1 VASARAGSS
10 SGADPPRP
18 PHVIRPNE
26 VDAWLADS
34 VNKQVTYHR
43 TTRALVQDILE
54 HGVDISRS
62 RIAAYGQGF
71 YTATDVSQFAGDA
84 DLAVAVRTRHPLVG
98 YVDDMIPWFSD
109 LVDLLTGGR
118 GTLTPAVA
126 ARIRQELLDLGYD
139 GVIVRDAGGDG
150 VDFVIALHGHLVKVV
165 QP

>member
-1 VASARAGSS
+1 MS
-10 SGADPPRP
+10 SGRPTTTSGEPPRP
-18 PHVIRPNE
+18 PYLIRPDE

-34 VNKQVTYHR
+34 VNQRVTYHR
-43 TTRALVQDILE
+43 TTHAAAQNILE
-54 HGVDISRS
+54 RGVDISRS

-71 YTATDVSQFAGDA
+71 YTATDVRELAGDA

-98 YVDDMIPWFSD
+98 HVDDMIPYFTD

-118 GTLTPAVA
+118 GALTQAVA
-126 ARIRQELLDLGYD
+126 ARIRQTLLDLGYD
-139 GVIVRDAGGDG
+139 CVIIQDAGGDD